1 MNRRS
6 FLLLGVATSL
16 VASANAA
23 PAPDVKSTLIVN
35 VLSVGP
41 EEVRHHDFRR
51 ESFKTGERSSGWDE
65 NTTMIAKAQV
75 QTVLSSEFDL
85 SPGAVIEFRYFTS
98 RRSDQPDKPAPLNAG
113 ETRTLTLFRGETSLW
128 WRGR

>member
-16 VASANAA
+16 VASAHAA
-23 PAPDVKSTLIVN
+23 PVPDVKSTLIVN

-75 QTVLSSEFDL
+75 QTVLMTMDPNGWSKLVFADC
-85 SPGAVIEFRYFTS
+85 RS
-98 RRSDQPDKPAPLNAG
+98 RLIKLRSRD
-113 ETRTLTLFRGETSLW
+113 R
-128 WRGR
+128 